1 MDPGGNEE
9 KLQQLPEFY
18 FNPTNDCWL
27 TGKATGARSTCP
39 TCGCA
44 GSWTLLGN
52 HSSGVIGK
60 KALKHEIAGSS
71 GRE

>member
-1 MDPGGNEE
+1 MGPGGNKE

-27 TGKATGARSTCP
+27 TGKATGARNTCP
-39 TCGCA
+39 ACGCA

-52 HSSGVIGK
+52 HSSGVTGK